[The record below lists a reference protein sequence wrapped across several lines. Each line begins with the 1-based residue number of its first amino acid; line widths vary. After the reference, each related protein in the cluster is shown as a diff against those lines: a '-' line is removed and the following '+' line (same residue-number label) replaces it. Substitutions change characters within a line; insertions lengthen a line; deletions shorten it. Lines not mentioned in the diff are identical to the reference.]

1 MYIQYPFGT
10 TVNFFT
16 GKFLP
21 LASGTSFRRFFS
33 DTLFAMN
40 QTLLI
45 EHESELKTILSEKLR
60 GLGLEVIHQTSA
72 EDAVGLL
79 GILPDLKLVIARA
92 PEAFEICEFIRQEA
106 LPIALIVLGNCP
118 ELEGEVYF
126 LPLPLDISGFIGIV
140 REHFQILETEMQAFE
155 LVKSLESEELT
166 SDERVSLQAQAQ
178 ELAKEMIRK
187 EGLISGAVQLS
198 STAIFQIA
206 SMVLESSQVASDIR
220 LVSRGN
226 VSVEYQRCH
235 LQIVIC
241 HYILRK
247 QNWYERKHLETMSF
261 VSFFGDLN
269 QEVEAHPLANF
280 YAKTVAEEW
289 RLKNFAS
296 EEFHVLSKIF
306 IIADEFVR
314 IVLDP
319 NLSSKKKE
327 ILPAISIKY
336 PEASYQKIIRCLEQS
351 Y

>member
-1 MYIQYPFGT
+1 
-10 TVNFFT
+10 
-16 GKFLP
+16 
-21 LASGTSFRRFFS
+21 
-33 DTLFAMN
+33 MN

-45 EHESELKTILSEKLR
+45 EHDNELKTILSEKLR
-60 GLGLEVIHQTSA
+60 GLGLGVIHQNSA
-72 EDAVGLL
+72 EDAIGLL
-79 GILPDLKLVIARA
+79 GILPDLRLVISHGSHAL
-92 PEAFEICEFIRQEA
+92 EICEFIRQEA
-106 LPIALIVLGNCP
+106 LPITLIVLGNCP
-118 ELEGEVYF
+118 ELEGDVYF
-126 LPLPLDISGFIGIV
+126 LPFPVDVSLFVATI
-140 REHFQILETEMQAFE
+140 REHFQILESELHAFE
-155 LVKSLESEELT
+155 LMDSLENEDLSGAQ
-166 SDERVSLQAQAQ
+166 RVALQAQAQ
-178 ELAKEMIRK
+178 ELAKEIIRK
-187 EGLISGAVQLS
+187 EGLVWGAVQLS

-206 SMVLESSQVASDIR
+206 SMVLESTQIANDLR
-220 LVSRGN
+220 LVSGGK

-269 QEVEAHPLANF
+269 QDVQEHPLANF

-289 RLKNFAS
+289 KLKNFAS

-327 ILPAISIKY
+327 ILPALASKY
-336 PEASYQKIIRCLEQS
+336 PKASYQKIIRCLEQS